1 MQKFLKNGKESDYMA
16 SEETVKARKELLKQ
30 MNQYIIDLGDEEIWM
45 DWITLCVPDEAT
57 EDDYD
62 FMAEDSSTWNYT
74 CKIFGDLINR
84 EVEEEE

>member
-1 MQKFLKNGKESDYMA
+1 MPR
-16 SEETVKARKELLKQ
+16 EELIQTRIELLKQ
-30 MNQYIIDLGDEEIWM
+30 MNQYIINIGDEEIWM

-57 EDDYD
+57 EDDYQY
-62 FMAEDSSTWNYT
+62 MAEDSSTWNYT